1 MAATAGPVPFDPGT
15 GVMPAYDG
23 IAIAPSDSA
32 NLATICRAL
41 FIGVAGNVKLL
52 TPASTSLE
60 FLNLQA
66 GSILPVMVL
75 RVFNTSTTSTNI
87 IGLV

>member
-1 MAATAGPVPFDPGT
+1 MAAVAGPVPFEPGT
-15 GVMPAYDG
+15 GVMPGFDG
-23 IAIAPSDSA
+23 IAITPSDSA

-60 FLNLQA
+60 FINLQA
-66 GSILPVMVL
+66 GSILPIMVL
-75 RVFNTSTTSTNI
+75 RVFSTSTTSTNI
-87 IGLV
+87 VGII

>member
-1 MAATAGPVPFDPGT
+1 MAATAGPSPFEPATGTMPG
-15 GVMPAYDG
+15 YDG
-23 IAIAPSDSA
+23 IAITPSDSN

-60 FLNLQA
+60 FLNLNA
-66 GSILPVMVL
+66 GAILPIQVL
-75 RVFNTSTTSTNI
+75 RVFSTSTTATNL
-87 IGLV
+87 IGIV